1 MKGLVLKLE
10 MCEEKL
16 IDVISEIKEVKNFLD
31 EYECCFGEEYVE
43 GVRRIE
49 REIEELVEVV
59 YRLYRKMIDDG
70 ERI

>member
-1 MKGLVLKLE
+1 